1 MCTKVN
7 STVSLHENYLVL
19 FTHVV
24 DFNFFAFDANLLL
37 FGALL
42 GSSSRFLQ
50 VFFRYC
56 LFFIN
61 FVLIISSHKLR
72 FTRNR
77 QETNTLIL
85 SFKLFCRKNLQSKNP
100 ICITRNLESFE
111 LKRCSILSYK
121 LQNTSCSATHVYYF
135 LKPLN
140 KVNCVIL

>member
-1 MCTKVN
+1 MKIIWSCLLMLLI
-7 STVSLHENYLVL
+7 STS
-19 FTHVV
+19 
-24 DFNFFAFDANLLL
+24 LLL
-37 FGALL
+37 MRIYFYSVHCWVPHL
-42 GSSSRFLQ
+42 GSYRC
-50 VFFRYC
+50 FFRYC